1 MATALQSREYSRSA
15 IRTNGSSPSGS
26 TRGQSLAQGLGW
38 FSIGLGLAEVL
49 APHRVADM
57 IGLEDNDRNIG
68 LLRAMG
74 MREIAS
80 GLGIFSQRNDEAFL
94 WSRVAGDALD
104 LALLGA
110 AMTDERNDRNRLIG
124 AAVAVAGATA
134 LDLVVARQRSNPEV
148 TEMEDDA
155 PTNEQQ
161 DGVRIVRRSIT
172 IQGSADQV
180 SETLERYESEFDL
193 KRIPEAQV
201 NVCPGPRSGEV
212 EVQVEVAWEPRMGK
226 AGAATATLLRRDPA
240 SQLHRELRHL
250 KQLVEVGEIVHSDS
264 SIHRGPHPARPSTEA
279 RV

>member
-1 MATALQSREYSRSA
+1 VATAVESRDYAHPA
-15 IRTNGSSPSGS
+15 IRSNGSSPSGS

-38 FSIGLGLAEVL
+38 FSIGLGLAEIL
-49 APHRVADM
+49 APNKVADM

-68 LLRAMG
+68 VLRAMG

-80 GLGIFSQRNDEAFL
+80 GLGIFSQRNDGAFL

-124 AAVAVAGATA
+124 AAVAVAGAAA
-134 LDLVVARQRSNPEV
+134 LDVLVARQRSNPEV
-148 TEMEDDA
+148 TEMQDDA
-155 PTNEQQ
+155 PTNEQHE
-161 DGVRIVRRSIT
+161 GVRIIRRSIT
-172 IQGSADQV
+172 INGSVEQV
-180 SETLERYESEFDL
+180 GDALDRYASQFEL
-193 KRIPEAQV
+193 KRIPDAQV
-201 NVCPGPRSGEV
+201 SVCQGPRDGEV

-226 AGAATATLLRRDPA
+226 AGAATATMLRRDPA
-240 SQLHRELRHL
+240 SQLYRELRHL

-264 SIHRGPHPARPSTEA
+264 SIHRGPHPAKPSREA